1 LARGGVRGGRQDSI
15 SEWSF
20 RVMRLPSMFSIGKTV
35 RDAIGIIA
43 MQTFLEIYGEVLRA
57 TDQFRGTLTIALAP
71 HLSGLLP

>member
-1 LARGGVRGGRQDSI
+1 
-15 SEWSF
+15 
-20 RVMRLPSMFSIGKTV
+20 MFSIGKTV